1 MKTSKPSA
9 KKSLNG
15 QASRKRQA
23 KRSTTRAGK
32 RKKAEKELTADELM
46 LFAWESLRP
55 SQKSVRGSKI
65 RDSVLEKT

>member
-46 LFAWESLRP
+46 LFAWESLY
-55 SQKSVRGSKI
+55 KK
-65 RDSVLEKT
+65 RDKFISMWD